1 MSIDFCHI
9 SPTAHLHELVGTRRA
24 HLALAHL
31 VEADDDYAAFYKS
44 SAFGSNLILDNSAFE
59 MYKLKKPMY
68 DPDKLISMGHRINAK
83 YIVMS
88 DYPNEPGSKT
98 IQAAMEQAP
107 EFKKYGFKTFFVPQS
122 KIGDIEDY
130 ISTFAWAASSPLVD
144 YIGVSI
150 LGVPNAYGVET
161 GNKLQRYV
169 SRTKMMRELKRRGLL
184 TLCSSNNKKI
194 HFLGMVDG
202 PNEID
207 NLGLLSSHVD
217 TWDSSAAVWC
227 GLNNIEFDNSPT
239 GLIDGKFEKEVDFNF
254 STKDMSLL
262 EKAKRN
268 IEYIDTLCGNGYE

>member
-9 SPTAHLHELVGTRRA
+9 APTAHLHELVGPRKA

-31 VEADDDYAAFYKS
+31 VEADDEYASFYKAVS
-44 SAFGSNLILDNSAFE
+44 GSNVILDNSAFE
-59 MYKLKKPMY
+59 MYKQGKPMY
-68 DPDKLISMGHRINAK
+68 NPDKLIAMGQKINAN

-88 DYPNEPGSKT
+88 DYPGECGLKT
-98 IQAAMEQAP
+98 ITAAIEQASK
-107 EFKKYGFKTFFVPQS
+107 FKDKGFKTFFVPQS
-122 KIGDIEDY
+122 EIGDIEDY
-130 ISTFAWAASSPLVD
+130 ISTFAWAVSSPLVD

-150 LGVPNAYGVET
+150 LGVPNAYGVES

-169 SRTKMMRELKRRGLL
+169 SRTRMMRELKRRGILA
-184 TLCSSNNKKI
+184 LCSANRKKI

-207 NLGLLSSHVD
+207 NLGLLSKHID

-227 GLNNIEFDNSPT
+227 GLNDIEFDGSPT

-254 STKDMSLL
+254 TTKDTSLL
-262 EKAKRN
+262 EKAKKN
-268 IEYIDTLCGNGYE
+268 IKYIDTLCGNDNE